1 MDWEIQGL
9 VVLISDCMTQ
19 RAKIMKEAPEV
30 LELLIELIEIVL
42 GIMVIIVTLSINLN
56 SLI

>member
-9 VVLISDCMTQ
+9 VVLIRDCMTQ

-30 LELLIELIEIVL
+30 VGLLIELTEIVL
-42 GIMVIIVTLSINLN
+42 GIMVKNLS
-56 SLI
+56 